1 MPFQALPPKGRVA
14 VRRFQGHVAVCPI
27 ALVAG
32 DPVTALAQ
40 ALGFIAGVRAM
51 AVVDLLVDDAAKA
64 KEVMTKSKPM
74 MTKEQYLS
82 LQRQRLREE
91 LYEGK

>member
-1 MPFQALPPKGRVA
+1 M
-14 VRRFQGHVAVCPI
+14 
-27 ALVAG
+27 
-32 DPVTALAQ
+32 
-40 ALGFIAGVRAM
+40 AM

-64 KEVMTKSKPM
+64 KEVMAKSKPM
-74 MTKEQYLS
+74 MTKEQYLT